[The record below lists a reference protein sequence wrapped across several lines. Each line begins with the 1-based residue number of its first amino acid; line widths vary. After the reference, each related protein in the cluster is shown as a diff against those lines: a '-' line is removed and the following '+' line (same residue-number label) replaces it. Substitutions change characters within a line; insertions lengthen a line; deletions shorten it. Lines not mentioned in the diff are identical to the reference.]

1 MKKLLMILVMVFWCN
16 VGVADSPF
24 NFFGIELASNADK
37 YTNSKL
43 EESFNDNHS
52 TNKYSYNP
60 PKDKTNNLFSKY
72 LFETSAVSNTV
83 VEIYAESPYTHSK
96 RVCQQKML
104 VLRNKVFDL
113 KKKFFSDKYKI
124 VKSGYSE
131 TIVPILEKPLNDV
144 PKRTDPFFDINI
156 TDLNAPEDI
165 TNINFVCWMNNDI
178 PRWRAYIRIRSDSLD
193 RLAGNEHKT
202 YKIDSV
208 NTKGF

>member
-1 MKKLLMILVMVFWCN
+1 MKKLLIILVMVSWCN

-124 VKSGYSE
+124 DKASSFWTNDSFFSVKIS
-131 TIVPILEKPLNDV
+131 
-144 PKRTDPFFDINI
+144 
-156 TDLNAPEDI
+156 DLNAPEDI

>member
-1 MKKLLMILVMVFWCN
+1 MTKRFLWILVMVFWCS
-16 VGVADSPF
+16 VGFADSPF
-24 NFFGIELASNADK
+24 NFFGIELDSNADK

-52 TNKYSYNP
+52 TNKYSFNP

-72 LFETSAVSNTV
+72 TFKTSAVSNTV
-83 VEIYAESPYTHSK
+83 VDIHAEGSYIHSK
-96 RVCQQKML
+96 KVCQQKML

-124 VKSGYSE
+124 DKASSFWTNDSFFSVKIS
-131 TIVPILEKPLNDV
+131 
-144 PKRTDPFFDINI
+144 
-156 TDLNAPEDI
+156 DLNAPEDI